1 VTEASD
7 LTMMTDVEAR
17 RALTGREL
25 RYRILSP
32 LGAWMGRGNLRVL
45 RVKALEDNPAGL
57 DVTLGYES
65 YEKCR
70 P

>member
-32 LGAWMGRGNLRVL
+32 LGAWMGRGSLRVL
-45 RVKALEDNPAGL
+45 RVKAMEENPVAL
-57 DVTLGYES
+57 DITLGYES

>member
-25 RYRILSP
+25 RYRVLSP
-32 LGAWMGRGNLRVL
+32 LGAWLGRGSLRVL
-45 RVKALEDNPAGL
+45 RVKAIEDNAAGL
-57 DVTLGYES
+57 DVILGYES